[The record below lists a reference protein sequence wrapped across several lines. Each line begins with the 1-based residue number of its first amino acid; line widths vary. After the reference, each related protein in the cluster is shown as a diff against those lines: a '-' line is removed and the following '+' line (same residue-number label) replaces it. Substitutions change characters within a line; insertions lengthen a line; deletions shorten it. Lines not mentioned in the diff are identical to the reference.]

1 MSDISIPTAPAG
13 DNSAPPPPPQSSQT
27 EVRIPD
33 QSPTGANGEI
43 GQQTPDKSPEQ
54 REHERNTARR
64 ASVEKAF
71 AKARTAAESK
81 ESSESKDQDAKGK
94 TPGEDRGKPE
104 AKAQEERVRGERG
117 RFAPRDAQEGAKDG
131 AQSTPKYAPLAE
143 DAPYRDPPPR
153 FSEPA
158 KKEWAA
164 VPESVRG
171 AIYTAHQ
178 EMQNGI
184 RHYQQQAE
192 AFNHIRDYHELAQK
206 GGTNLRT
213 ALDNYWGIEKKLRSD
228 LLGGIDLIINNL
240 NRPGPNG
247 GRYNV
252 YDFARDVLQLTP
264 DQHRLTQQQNV
275 TQAQNHRMGQLYQ
288 TVEKL
293 AAGFHQMQ
301 YRQQFTWTRS
311 QIDQFADSHPGFDE
325 RSDIIKQE
333 LDHGYP
339 LDEAYRRAIRLR
351 PLNGNGATRAAQTR
365 NTSAQTRSEET
376 DRSIS
381 GAPNGG
387 AASLRDTP
395 KKKVSSREAIGNAM
409 RRIRTGA

>member
-1 MSDISIPTAPAG
+1 M
-13 DNSAPPPPPQSSQT
+13 
-27 EVRIPD
+27 RIPD

-71 AKARTAAESK
+71 AKARTAAEAK
-81 ESSESKDQDAKGK
+81 ESSEPKDNESKGK
-94 TPGEDRGKPE
+94 TPSEDRGKPE
-104 AKAQEERVRGERG
+104 AKGEERPRGERG
-117 RFAPRDAQEGAKDG
+117 RFAPRDAQEGGKGGTQEAR
-131 AQSTPKYAPLAE
+131 QYAPLAD

-184 RHYQQQAE
+184 RHYQKQAE
-192 AFNHIRDYHELAQK
+192 AFNHIRDYHELARQ
-206 GGTNLRT
+206 GGTDLRT
-213 ALDNYWGIEKKLRSD
+213 ALDNYWGIEKKLRTD
-228 LLGGIDLIINNL
+228 LFGGIDLIINNL

-252 YDFARDVLQLTP
+252 YDFARDVLSLSP

-351 PLNGNGATRAAQTR
+351 PLNGNGATHAAQTR
-365 NTSAQTRSEET
+365 NTSAQTRDEI

-381 GAPNGG
+381 GAPTNG
-387 AASLRDTP
+387 AAASYRAP
-395 KKKVSSREAIGNAM
+395 KKSGSNREALINAQ
-409 RRIRTGA
+409 RRARSGV